1 MADFMLAVDQSTQG
15 TKLLLLRFDG
25 SIAARLDRA
34 HAQIV
39 DERGWV
45 EHDPEEIWQNLK
57 SLVRE
62 MLEKEHLTG
71 EEIAAIGIS
80 NQRETALAWNR
91 ATGAPVGNAIVWQC
105 ARGRAICERLAKDH
119 AAHIQ
124 QVTGLPLSPYFSAAK
139 LAWLLENVEEVREL
153 AKSGDLALGTMDSY
167 IIHRLTGGEVY
178 ATDASNA
185 SRTQLFDIEK
195 LAWSSKISALFG
207 IAARALPEVRA
218 SDASFGMTD
227 VDGILKRK
235 VPIHACLGDSH
246 AALFGQGCLSPG
258 QAKATY
264 GTGSSVMMQTGARL
278 VRSQKGLATSLAW
291 LMEGEAHYVLE
302 GNINY
307 TGAAVTWLKDSLG
320 LVASAAETEA
330 LARRANPAD
339 ESVFVPAFTGLGA
352 PYWQSEAR
360 GVFTGLSRTT
370 GRAEM
375 VRAVLDAI
383 AFQIADIASLMQEE
397 AGESLP
403 VLRVDGGPTKNTYLM
418 QMQADL
424 LDCPVEASEAEELS
438 ALGAGF
444 AAGIAVGFYHK
455 EEIFAQVKR
464 RAFSPAMETER
475 RGKLLAGWKK
485 AVAQVLWAATH

>member
-1 MADFMLAVDQSTQG
+1 MADFILAVDQSTQG

-45 EHDPEEIWQNLK
+45 EHNPEEIWQNLK
-57 SLVRE
+57 TLVRE

-119 AAHIQ
+119 ATYIQ

-246 AALFGQGCLSPG
+246 AALFGQG
-258 QAKATY
+258 
-264 GTGSSVMMQTGARL
+264 
-278 VRSQKGLATSLAW
+278 
-291 LMEGEAHYVLE
+291 
-302 GNINY
+302 
-307 TGAAVTWLKDSLG
+307 
-320 LVASAAETEA
+320 
-330 LARRANPAD
+330 
-339 ESVFVPAFTGLGA
+339 
-352 PYWQSEAR
+352 
-360 GVFTGLSRTT
+360 
-370 GRAEM
+370 
-375 VRAVLDAI
+375 
-383 AFQIADIASLMQEE
+383 
-397 AGESLP
+397 
-403 VLRVDGGPTKNTYLM
+403 
-418 QMQADL
+418 
-424 LDCPVEASEAEELS
+424 
-438 ALGAGF
+438 
-444 AAGIAVGFYHK
+444 
-455 EEIFAQVKR
+455 
-464 RAFSPAMETER
+464 
-475 RGKLLAGWKK
+475 
-485 AVAQVLWAATH
+485 